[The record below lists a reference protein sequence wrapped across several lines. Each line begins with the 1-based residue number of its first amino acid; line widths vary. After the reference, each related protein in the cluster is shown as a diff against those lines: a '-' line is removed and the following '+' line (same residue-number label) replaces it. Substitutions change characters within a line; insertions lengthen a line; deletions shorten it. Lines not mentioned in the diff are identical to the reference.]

1 MELEQSYNDEGVLVA
16 MAAQREWWFAE
27 ESTIDCGAGK
37 ESEGDWPDG
46 QRTFFVEMSWEELH
60 IQK

>member
-1 MELEQSYNDEGVLVA
+1 MELGQSYNDEGVLVA

-37 ESEGDWPDG
+37 ESEGDWSDE
-46 QRTFFVEMSWEELH
+46 QRRFFVEM
-60 IQK
+60 